1 SGLAPCADGVK
12 DVCGGGPT
20 CSIFQVGCNATNAS
34 GGAASCSYSPWAVNS
49 CPDPAPSTSTPAP
62 YTPPAD
68 KVDDAIQI
76 GFGCI
81 PPAGAQRRVLSTAK
95 SSEDHGIIMVRFYI
109 HHIDA
114 AFWNLLGDHRG
125 PSDDPGAAY
134 RMELFWDT
142 ATGEISFTVA
152 PSTTRPWSFLG
163 EHFDSKVLP
172 ARPLDVGPY
181 SPKDTTL
188 AWHNNLN
195 PLELSADKI
204 KMDIHGINAS
214 LDAFSANATVT
225 VSLGTHSVS
234 VERKGDRYPDMEVVQ
249 YRRGMA
255 PNMIGR
261 DPMKNLWWSPE
272 DGLSTMP
279 PWDGGRDAKVNC
291 PGSC

>member
-20 CSIFQVGCNATNAS
+20 CSIFQVGCNATNSS

-49 CPDPAPSTSTPAP
+49 CPDTAPSTSTPAP

-81 PPAGAQRRVLSTAK
+81 PPAKAQRRVLSTAK

-109 HHIDA
+109 HTQYA
-114 AFWNLLGDHRG
+114 ALLQLRGDDRG
-125 PSDDPGAAY
+125 PSGDPEAAY
-134 RMELFWDT
+134 RMALFWDT

-152 PSTTRPWSFLG
+152 PSTSNPWSIPGLG
-163 EHFDSKVLP
+163 TRFDSKLIA

-181 SPKDTTL
+181 SGKDTTL
-188 AWHNNLN
+188 AWHNNIN

-255 PNMIGR
+255 PNMLGVDRATSFPIDDG
-261 DPMKNLWWSPE
+261 MGTSPP
-272 DGLSTMP
+272 LA
-279 PWDGGRDAKVNC
+279 GGRDAKFECSGNC
-291 PGSC
+291 